1 MKRLLVALVLL
12 LSLEVCA
19 QGLDTTYA
27 VNQDGEIFAL
37 VYQKGNE
44 PVIPEG
50 LRVVEFRLGKEDN
63 AVAPEISQDDAFADS
78 VEYYQDLIDRNKEKG
93 EKYNNTG
100 NILLVSGGV
109 ALLLSY
115 VLIFDAVNGSAGPL
129 GVLEVIGGLCAGAVV
144 LPLEITG
151 LGFKIAGKSSGDE
164 AAGYQQKLDSYK
176 RRNTVV
182 ELGITPLVDPV
193 SKMVGANLALN
204 F

>member
-1 MKRLLVALVLL
+1 MKRLLV
-12 LSLEVCA
+12 
-19 QGLDTTYA
+19 
-27 VNQDGEIFAL
+27 AL

-109 ALLLSY
+109 ALLLGS

-129 GVLEVIGGLCAGAVV
+129 GAWLRFLTGGTLFLLGWKNIV
-144 LPLEITG
+144 PTWKITR
-151 LGFKIAGKSSGDE
+151 SGNK
-164 AAGYQQKLDSYK
+164 A
-176 RRNTVV
+176 
-182 ELGITPLVDPV
+182 
-193 SKMVGANLALN
+193 
-204 F
+204 